1 MLRFTLNMKVLRLF
15 SLIIGFVFL
24 TGSLLAQAPIA
35 NDDDNFGWEAEV
47 LTGNLSLN
55 DSNPG
60 GGPLTYSVIT
70 GPPSGSFTLQ
80 PNGNYSY
87 TPLPEFNGFI
97 YINVQACNSQGLCD
111 QSILELAFLFV
122 NDPPV
127 IVNDVFFVNV
137 NSVLTGN
144 VTANDFDI
152 DIEPIFATVLNAP
165 SVGSL
170 TMGTFGNF
178 TYTPP
183 VDFIGTVTF
192 TYRGCDPCEV
202 CGQAT
207 VTINVTAPNNPP
219 IVNDDE
225 TFTSEGGFVTGTV
238 AMNDSDPEGMPLTF
252 SLLDGPDNGEI
263 LFNSNGSYTYTP
275 DPYYYGFDVVT
286 YQACDPFNAC
296 TQGILIIEVIFVN
309 DPPVIL
315 DDFYTGLEDQPI
327 MGNVGE
333 NDFEYDDEF
342 IFYSV
347 FTQPTSGTLSMFN
360 DGYFTY
366 TPAPNF
372 SGTVT
377 AVYFGVDPCGVGDFG
392 TITFTITPVNDAP
405 VAVADNATVLEDGV
419 LNSSV
424 ATNDFDVDH
433 TSLTFNII
441 ANPSS
446 GNLQFNNNGSYTY
459 TPAANFF
466 GTVSLTYQVC
476 DPLGLC
482 SQTTC
487 TIQVQ
492 AVNDAP
498 VAMDDSFTTNEDVA
512 ISGSVATNDIDI
524 DSPELLY
531 ILQQGPAEGNLEF
544 NPDGTFVYTPALDDS
559 GVYTATYEVSDD
571 QGGADIATITLIING
586 VNDALEANNDQFG
599 MQEDAVL
606 TGNLSTNDD
615 DPDGDVLTYSVLV
628 GPTNGVLIV
637 NPNGTFTYTPGL
649 NYFGTQIMSIQ
660 VCDAP
665 NSCEISSLVIV
676 VTPVNDAPVAV
687 NDSFSGNEDQNISGS
702 VAANDSDVDSSN
714 LTYSV
719 VTGVASGIFN
729 MTPTGLFVYA
739 PPLNYNGTQSVTY
752 QVCDNGNL
760 CSQATLALLV
770 NPVNDAP
777 FAGND
782 NATTQEEVTLNGTV
796 IANDGD
802 VDGDVLTYSVL
813 TAPSSGT
820 FAMQTNGSYTF
831 TPAVNFFGNVTVQ
844 YSACD
849 AAGLCVNATLTIS
862 ITNVND
868 SPIANNDTFTVIEDG
883 VLGGNVSLNDSDPDG
898 GTLVYSL
905 LGNTLNGA
913 ISMNSNG
920 VFNYTPFA
928 NFHGIEQV
936 TYQVCDAQGL
946 CDQGNIFITVVPV
959 NDAPV
964 AVNDVLGILVNTTGS
979 GNVATN
985 DIDVDHPALIYSV
998 ATGPL
1003 NGTIEMNQNGA
1014 YTYTPNEFYSGEEII
1029 IYSVCDGLNVCD
1041 QGTLI
1046 ISIINNNLAPV
1057 ASDDDYDTLED
1068 SPFTENVGN
1077 NDSDQNAQILSY
1089 SLVSW
1094 PSNGDLDFASNGS
1107 FTYSPSL
1114 NFYGNDSFTYQV
1126 CDPFGECDQAT
1137 VTISIMEVN
1146 DNPIIQNDAFTLNE
1160 DQTLQAN
1167 AAANDLEPDGSL
1179 LLYSV
1184 VFEPIHG
1191 ELTMFND
1198 GFFTYVPFDD
1208 YNGTDSFVY
1217 RACDPCG
1224 VCVQGTVTLT
1234 ITPVNDA
1241 PLALGESASVY
1252 NNELLEGNVSLNDID
1267 VEGDQLTYTI
1277 IVLPVSGAIGMS
1289 ENGAYL
1295 YEPEADWSGVIE
1307 IVYEVCDA
1315 FGACDQATLT
1325 IEVIAPNTPPTSSD
1339 ASFSTCAGE
1348 TVLIDLASLIADAE
1362 EDVMSLN
1369 VTNADVTEGTIEL
1382 DNANKVITFLPNEV
1396 VNGVCEIN
1404 YTICDNGTPQGCS
1417 SSMITVTVVH
1427 SEGPQIM
1434 AEMINDVQCFGD
1446 NNGSISIEAIGEGT
1460 LNYSWNNESN
1470 GTTLEGLMPGEYE
1483 VTITD
1488 EAVCGEATTATF
1500 VVNGPSAALT
1510 LGDIV
1515 SNSIDVDAGG
1525 LSLSEVAGGTA
1536 PYSYE
1541 WYNANGELVSTES
1554 ELTGLLTEEQAG
1566 TYSVVVI
1573 DANGCEATSSGVV
1586 LNTDEVSLDI
1596 QWSVYP
1602 NPVSDILNVEVA
1614 MTGKKNFVLYDMNGR
1629 IVQEII
1635 SSDQRLTFNLSN
1647 LSAGEY
1653 VLRVIGDKKVILE
1666 TKVLKVD

>member
-1 MLRFTLNMKVLRLF
+1 MKMFRPFALVLG
-15 SLIIGFVFL
+15 LIFL
-24 TGSLLAQAPIA
+24 AGIVASAQAPIA

-55 DSNPG
+55 DNNPG
-60 GGPLTYSVIT
+60 GGPLTYSVVT

-97 YINVQACNSQGLCD
+97 YITVQACNSQGLCD

-144 VTANDFDI
+144 VTANDSDI
-152 DIEPIFATVLNAP
+152 DIEPIFATVLNPP
-165 SVGSL
+165 SVGTL
-170 TMGTFGNF
+170 TMGMFGNF

-183 VDFIGTVTF
+183 ANFIGAVTF

-207 VTINVTAPNNPP
+207 VTINVTPPNNPP
-219 IVNDDE
+219 IVNDDD

-238 AMNDSDPEGMPLTF
+238 AMNDSDPEGMPLAF

-263 LFNSNGSYTYTP
+263 LFNANGTYTYTP
-275 DPYYYGFDVVT
+275 DDYYYGFDVVT

-309 DPPVIL
+309 DVPVIL
-315 DDFYTGLEDQPI
+315 DDAYSGAEDQPI
-327 MGNVGE
+327 MGNVAA

-347 FTQPTSGTLSMFN
+347 FTQPSSGTLSMFN
-360 DGYFTY
+360 DGFFTY

-372 SGTVT
+372 SGAVT

-405 VAVADNATVLEDGV
+405 VAVADNAIMQEDGV
-419 LNSSV
+419 LNGSV

-433 TSLTFNII
+433 SSRTFNVIT
-441 ANPSS
+441 NPSS
-446 GNLQFNNNGSYTY
+446 GSLQFNNNGTYTY
-459 TPAANFF
+459 TPVANFA
-466 GTVSLTYQVC
+466 GTVSFIYQVC

-492 AVNDAP
+492 GVNDIP

-512 ISGSVATNDIDI
+512 VTGSVATNDIDI

-544 NPDGTFVYTPALDDS
+544 NPDGTFTYTPALDDS

-571 QGGADIATITLIING
+571 QGGADIATITFIIVG

-606 TGNLSTNDD
+606 NGNLSTNDN
-615 DPDGDVLTYSVLV
+615 DPDGDPLTYTVLV
-628 GPTNGVLIV
+628 GPTSGALVV
-637 NPNGTFTYTPGL
+637 NLNGTFTYTPGL
-649 NYFGTQIMSIQ
+649 NYFGTQTMSIQ

-665 NSCEISSLVIV
+665 NSCEISSLIIV
-676 VTPVNDAPVAV
+676 VSPVNDTPVSV

-702 VAANDSDVDSSN
+702 VATNDSDVDSSN
-714 LTYSV
+714 LTYGI
-719 VTGVASGIFN
+719 VTGVSSGIFN
-729 MTPTGLFVYA
+729 MTSAGVFTFA
-739 PPLNYNGTQSVTY
+739 PSLNYNGTQTVTY
-752 QVCDNGNL
+752 QVCDNGSL
-760 CSQATLALLV
+760 CAQATLTLVV
-770 NPVNDAP
+770 NPINDAP

-782 NATTQEEVTLNGTV
+782 NATIQEEGTLNGTV
-796 IANDGD
+796 TANDGD
-802 VDGDVLTYSVL
+802 VDGGLLTY
-813 TAPSSGT
+813 TITTPPASGT
-820 FAMQTNGSYTF
+820 FVMQANGSYTY
-831 TPAVNFFGNVTVQ
+831 TPAVNFFGNVSAQ
-844 YSACD
+844 YSVCD
-849 AAGLCVNATLTIS
+849 AAGLCANATLTITV
-862 ITNVND
+862 TNVND
-868 SPIANNDTFTVIEDG
+868 APLANNDTFTVIEDG

-898 GTLVYSL
+898 GTLTYSL
-905 LGNTLNGA
+905 VGNTQNGT
-913 ISMNSNG
+913 ISMNANG

-928 NFHGIEQV
+928 NFHGVEQV
-936 TYQVCDAQGL
+936 NYQVCDAQGL

-964 AVNDVLGILVNTTGS
+964 AVNDVLGILVNTSGS

-985 DIDVDHPALIYSV
+985 DIDVDHPALIYSIV
-998 ATGPL
+998 TGPS
-1003 NGTIEMNQNGA
+1003 NGTIEMNQNGI
-1014 YTYTPNEFYSGEEII
+1014 YTYTPNEFFSGQEVI

-1041 QGTLI
+1041 QGTLT
-1046 ISIINNNLAPV
+1046 ISIINNNVAPV
-1057 ASDDDYDTLED
+1057 AVHDVFNTLED
-1068 SPFTENVGN
+1068 SPITVSVAN
-1077 NDSDQNAQILSY
+1077 NDTDANNQILTY
-1089 SLVSW
+1089 SLILW
-1094 PSNGDLDFASNGS
+1094 PSNGNLSFATNGQ

-1126 CDPFGECDQAT
+1126 CDPFGECDQAI

-1146 DNPIIQNDAFTLNE
+1146 DNPIIQNDAFVLNE

-1184 VFEPIHG
+1184 VFEPMHG
-1191 ELTMFND
+1191 ELTLFND
-1198 GFFTYVPFDD
+1198 GFFGYVPFDN

-1234 ITPVNDA
+1234 ITPANDA
-1241 PLALGESASVY
+1241 PAALGESASIY
-1252 NNELLEGNVSLNDID
+1252 NNELLEGNVSLNDFDI
-1267 VEGDQLTYTI
+1267 EGDQLTYTI
-1277 IVLPVSGAIGMS
+1277 IAFPVSGAIGMS
-1289 ENGAYL
+1289 ENGGYS
-1295 YEPEADWSGVIE
+1295 YEPEADWSGVVE
-1307 IVYEVCDA
+1307 IVYEVCDV

-1348 TVLIDLASLIADAE
+1348 AVLIDIASLIADAE

-1369 VTNADVTEGTIEL
+1369 VTEALVTEGLIEL

-1417 SSMITVTVVH
+1417 SSLITVTVVH
-1427 SEGPQIM
+1427 SEGPQIVS
-1434 AEMINDVQCFGD
+1434 ETINDVQCFGD
-1446 NNGSISIEAIGEGT
+1446 NNGSISIEAVGQGT
-1460 LNYSWNNESN
+1460 LSYSWNNESN
-1470 GTTLEGLMPGEYE
+1470 GTALVGLEPGEYE

-1488 EAVCGEATTATF
+1488 EAVCGEPTLATF
-1500 VVNGPSAALT
+1500 VVEGPSAALT
-1510 LGDIV
+1510 LGEIV
-1515 SNSIDVDAGG
+1515 SNSIDIDAGG
-1525 LSLSEVAGGTA
+1525 LSLSEVIGGTA

-1554 ELTGLLTEEQAG
+1554 DLTGLLTEEQAG
-1566 TYSVVVI
+1566 SYSVVVM

-1586 LNTDEVSLDI
+1586 LNTVELSSNI
-1596 QWSVYP
+1596 EWSVYP
-1602 NPVSDILNVEVA
+1602 NPAREVLNVEVA
-1614 MTGKKNFVLYDMNGR
+1614 MSGKKNFVLYDMNGR

-1647 LSAGEY
+1647 LAAGDY
-1653 VLRVIGDKKVILE
+1653 VLRVFDGNDLSQIEKVI
-1666 TKVLKVD
+1666 KLK